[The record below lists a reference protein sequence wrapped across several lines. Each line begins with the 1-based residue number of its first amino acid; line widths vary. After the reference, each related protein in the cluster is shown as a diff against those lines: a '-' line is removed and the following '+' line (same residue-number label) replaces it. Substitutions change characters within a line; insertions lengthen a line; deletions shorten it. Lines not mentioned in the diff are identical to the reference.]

1 MSHLGCTCN
10 MPLQRISHMT
20 GNCHI
25 QIFKHNSVMYNKQ
38 TSDLAM
44 TDHNKILSLPEDLI
58 RRGQKQEPEA
68 SVKWRYEKDQLKF
81 QSSPDTKDL
90 PGLYTC
96 HRFCTGLENEIYD
109 VKTLIIGWPR
119 PGFFYSF
126 PEGLECK
133 ITQRIV
139 LHCHTNSTNADCGCN
154 ISMEVS
160 PPGSCPVGQGD
171 GDHGKQSQPS
181 WHCEGDEPRSAA
193 QPPAI
198 CYLKFWCRQLDCS
211 VKYNCTGRDNASSIF
226 DCYWDQDVSPG
237 ECEFRKNVSA
247 GSGTV
252 TDNSQEQSDSAK
264 SKGDTFNHRGAEST
278 TPPVYDHNNT
288 DELNNEEQGSCIITA
303 GITGLV
309 CIFISVCGVCAV
321 VKFCCKFAYCW
332 EKVTRF
338 FKCPQHPAAES
349 CPDVKDDGSI
359 AGKFSSNEGSVDEM
373 LLPAERAAS
382 TVASVESRPGQ
393 GRSAGVKPAERSSSV
408 QIEMEDTESISELE
422 DGASAAAE
430 AVLKRSRAGR
440 MKNQPADVEHHERG
454 RYYDPNVIQE
464 LQVTDWVSSLGTKM

>member
-1 MSHLGCTCN
+1 
-10 MPLQRISHMT
+10 MT

-25 QIFKHNSVMYNKQ
+25 HIFKHNNVTYNKQ
-38 TSDLAM
+38 TSDLEM
-44 TDHNKILSLPEDLI
+44 TDHSKILSLPEDLI

-68 SVKWRYEKDQLKF
+68 PVKWRYEKDQLKF

-109 VKTLIIGWPR
+109 VKTLVIGWPS

-133 ITQRIV
+133 ITQSIV
-139 LHCHTNSTNADCGCN
+139 LHCHSTNADCGCN

-160 PPGSCPVGQGD
+160 PPGSCQVDQGD

-193 QPPAI
+193 QPPVI
-198 CYLKFWCRQLDCS
+198 CYLIFWCRQLDCN
-211 VKYNCTGRDNASSIF
+211 VKYSCTGRDNASSIF
-226 DCYWDQDVSPG
+226 DCYWDQDDSPG
-237 ECEFRKNVSA
+237 ECEFQKNVSA
-247 GSGTV
+247 DSGTV

-288 DELNNEEQGSCIITA
+288 DELNNEEQGSCTITA
-303 GITGLV
+303 AVTGFLCILV
-309 CIFISVCGVCAV
+309 SVCVMCV
-321 VKFCCKFAYCW
+321 YKYRYKFVYCW
-332 EKVTRF
+332 GKVTRF
-338 FKCPQHPAAES
+338 FKCPQSAPVNVPAAES
-349 CPDVKDDGSI
+349 CPHVKDDGSI
-359 AGKFSSNEGSVDEM
+359 AGHFSSNERGADEM

-382 TVASVESRPGQ
+382 TVASMESRPGQ
-393 GRSAGVKPAERSSSV
+393 GRSTGVEPAERSSSV
-408 QIEMEDTESISELE
+408 QIEMEDNESIADPE

-454 RYYDPNVIQE
+454 RYYDPNVTNE
-464 LQVTDWVSSLGTKM
+464 LQVTDWVSSS